1 MPKTSFFN
9 ATICKIIFLF
19 VLIYIYIYIYI
30 YISMVLKKGTKL
42 CKLEIFFILLFLKK
56 ASP

>member
-19 VLIYIYIYIYI
+19 VLIYIYIYI